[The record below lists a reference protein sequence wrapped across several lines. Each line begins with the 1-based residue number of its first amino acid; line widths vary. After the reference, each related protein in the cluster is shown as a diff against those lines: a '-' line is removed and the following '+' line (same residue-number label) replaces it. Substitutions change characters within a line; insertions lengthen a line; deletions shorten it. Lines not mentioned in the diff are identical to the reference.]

1 MSRDPFEHLR
11 GSNPMPDDT
20 PVYPPMSTADRIA
33 EGAPRRAW
41 PAWAIAG
48 AVALAVLV
56 GGGSWLL
63 WLRGGSGDIVATS
76 TSPTTAAVTTTAALG
91 FPEDDAVVYFYADVE
106 NSTRDVAGPFLLAV
120 ARPYAVLSHWVE
132 DPVYETLNFLLIG
145 TAPGEEEADPPLVSY
160 IPAGTQLLG
169 VEVAD
174 GVATVDLS
182 SEFVGGG
189 DGNADVILDPAIFH
203 RRFAQI
209 VYTLARFPEID
220 RVRFLVEGAVPTL
233 PNEAWVIG
241 DRTATPGDFG
251 TLLPPIM
258 IESPVYWASGGE
270 SPLLIEGTADVFEA
284 TVSLE
289 LLDQDGAVLWEG
301 TTMATCG
308 TGCRGDFSVEI
319 PYELAEGQL
328 GTLVAWEVSMEDGSR
343 LNERRHPVWL
353 NAAPGTTTTT
363 TIDPVAALL
372 AQRYDLD
379 KALDA
384 YLEEQAAIDAQLA
397 GLPLDQ
403 GTELRTRAAEL
414 DRQIGEHR
422 DMLSRVFDELRR
434 LGADFDI
441 PCSAEVLGSELEG
454 QDGLPAAVADLR
466 YQIYEAARACNW
478 YEMRGLL
485 DPATFSYSFGEAGDP
500 ITFWQWEEF
509 LHYEPMFYIAGML
522 ARPFGVMPDASQPI
536 FAWPSAH
543 AYGSWEAVPE
553 AEKEALRP
561 LYGDLDFG
569 FFEEFGGYL
578 GYRVGITLDGDR
590 AQWIYAITG
599 D

>member
-33 EGAPRRAW
+33 EGAPRRTW

-48 AVALAVLV
+48 AVALAVLA

-91 FPEDDAVVYFYADVE
+91 FPEDDAVVYFFVE
-106 NSTRDVAGPFLLAV
+106 DDGTQIVPGPYLIPV
-120 ARPYAVLSHWVE
+120 ARPYAVLSHMVE
-132 DPVYETLNFLLIG
+132 DPVYETLNFLLFG
-145 TAPGEEEADPPLVSY
+145 TYPGEDDDLPPLLSD
-160 IPAGTQLLG
+160 IPEGSTLLG
-169 VEVAD
+169 VTVAD
-174 GVATVDLS
+174 GVADVDVS
-182 SEFVGGG
+182 PEFFAGAGGPDLRG
-189 DGNADVILDPAIFH
+189 RLAQVVFTLT
-203 RRFAQI
+203 RFEDITAVRFWSGGQI
-209 VYTLARFPEID
+209 VGFDATVGVSYPL
-220 RVRFLVEGAVPTL
+220 VRA
-233 PNEAWVIG
+233 
-241 DRTATPGDFG
+241 DFAD
-251 TLLPPIM
+251 LLPPIM
-258 IESPVYWASGGE
+258 IESPIYWASDGE
-270 SPLLIEGTADVFEA
+270 NPLVVTGTANVFEA
-284 TVSLE
+284 VVSLE
-289 LLDQDGAVLWEG
+289 LLAENGSILWEG
-301 TTMATCG
+301 FTTATCG
-308 TGCRGDFSVEI
+308 TGCRSDFSVEI
-319 PYELAEGQL
+319 PYEVAEGQI
-328 GTLVAWEVSMEDGSR
+328 GTLVAWETSMEDGSR
-343 LNERRHPVWL
+343 LYERRHPVWL

-478 YEMRGLL
+478 YELRDLL
-485 DPATFSYSFGEAGDP
+485 DPATFSYSFGEDGDP
-500 ITFWQWEEF
+500 IAFWQWEEF
-509 LHYEPMFYIAGML
+509 LHYEPMLYIAGML
-522 ARPFGVMPDASQPI
+522 ARPFGLMPDASQPI

-543 AYGSWEAVPE
+543 TYGSWAEVPE

-578 GYRVGITLDGDR
+578 GYRIGITLDGEW
-590 AQWIYAITG
+590 AQWVYAITG